1 MDAST
6 RGLLSKAS
14 ARSIKLT
21 STATV
26 AEEND
31 EFIDSTRRG
40 FADSSR
46 QLTPL
51 AGVEALGLDVASFAY
66 KSRDEL
72 ASR

>member
-1 MDAST
+1 MGGST
-6 RGLLSKAS
+6 RGLLSNAS
-14 ARSIKLT
+14 AQSMKLST
-21 STATV
+21 SATV
-26 AEEND
+26 AEESE